1 MPLYFAF
8 GSNLSRARL
17 AARVHVER
25 DLGRSRLAGWQFTC
39 DKHGS
44 DESAKA
50 NLVRRA
56 GGEVWGVTYALSTEA
71 LAQLDG
77 FEGGYERVEV
87 EVVAGTS
94 RQTAFTYVSA
104 HRNPSLLP
112 FDWYKAHMVEG
123 AVEHHL
129 PEPHVARLMALES
142 RRDPRR

>member
-17 AARVHVER
+17 AARVHIAR
-25 DLGRSRLAGWQFTC
+25 DLGCTLLPGWHFTC

-56 GGEVWGVTYALSTEA
+56 GGEVWGVTYALSDEA
-71 LAQLDG
+71 ITQLDV

-94 RQTAFTYVSA
+94 RQAAFTYVSE

-112 FDWYKAHMVEG
+112 FDWYKAHMVDG
-123 AVEHHL
+123 AVEHRL
-129 PEPHVARLMALES
+129 PESHVALLMGLES